1 MLKLHVCMRSAEIN
15 MLRLFRPPYD
25 ERSSK
30 KSSSLPG
37 FVNNRPR
44 EILLNDL
51 SSTSSKIGNDPLLA
65 QGAGGNTSIKIRDL
79 LWVKASGAWLAD
91 AGNEPIFVPVRLS
104 GVRRRIAAG
113 EIDPVTAEVADG
125 GPPGL
130 RPSIETTLHAL
141 LPHRVVVHVHCIRT
155 LAWAVRRDGA
165 DRIAERLEGLRWAW
179 VEYRRPGLP
188 LTELVAGIL
197 AEHETDVLVLAN
209 HGLVIG
215 AASCDAARSLLD
227 EVTRRLDQSER
238 PTPPADARQLA
249 AIAEGFGYRLP
260 LHEASHRVALDPVGL
275 RIASAGSLYPDH
287 VVFLGPALA
296 TLRDRAQLAQVSS
309 LQRPPAAVA
318 VPGAGLLVRKGLSRG
333 GEEMLLA
340 MGLLSVRVD
349 DDGGVCYLPPE
360 EEAKLLDWDAEKYR
374 AAMARY

>member
-1 MLKLHVCMRSAEIN
+1 M
-15 MLRLFRPPYD
+15 
-25 ERSSK
+25 
-30 KSSSLPG
+30 
-37 FVNNRPR
+37 
-44 EILLNDL
+44 LLNDL
-51 SSTSSKIGNDPLLA
+51 SSISGEIGNDPLRV
-65 QGAGGNTSIKIRDL
+65 QGAGGNTSIKIGDL
-79 LWVKASGAWLAD
+79 LWVKASGKWLAD
-91 AGNEPIFVPVRLS
+91 AGKEPIFVPVRIS

-130 RPSIETTLHAL
+130 RPSIETTLHAV

-188 LTELVAGIL
+188 LTELVGRIL
-197 AEHETDVLVLAN
+197 SERETDVLVLAN

-215 AASCDAARSLLD
+215 AETCEAARSLLD
-227 EVTRRLDQSER
+227 EVTRRLNQSER
-238 PTPPADARQLA
+238 PTPTADAGQLA

-275 RIASAGSLYPDH
+275 RVASAGSLYPDH
-287 VVFLGPALA
+287 VVFLGPGLPM
-296 TLRDRAQLAQVSS
+296 LRDRSWLAQFSS
-309 LQRPPAAVA
+309 QDRPPAAVA
-318 VPGAGLLVRKGLSRG
+318 VPGAGMLARKDLSRG

-340 MGLLSVRVD
+340 LGLLAVRVG

-374 AAMARY
+374 TALARY